1 MLFQFAGSSVA
12 ISKEDAERMLNAL
25 QNKEKN
31 LREKMEKEQQNQ
43 NYKTEKDW

>member
-1 MLFQFAGSSVA
+1 
-12 ISKEDAERMLNAL
+12 MLNAL